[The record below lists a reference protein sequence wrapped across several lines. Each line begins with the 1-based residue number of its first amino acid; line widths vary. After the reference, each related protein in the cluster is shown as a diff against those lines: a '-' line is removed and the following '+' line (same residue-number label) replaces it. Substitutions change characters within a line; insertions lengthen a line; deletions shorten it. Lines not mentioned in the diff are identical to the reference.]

1 MPKVIRVTTTN
12 TITFPF
18 DRDNYPPELGITT
31 IEEAAEEEQACIEE
45 EQSYLYSDYPDGTV
59 VSAEVVVV
67 DVVDVKEPNPN
78 QGELNL
84 KDI

>member
-18 DRDNYPPELGITT
+18 DRDNYPPELHITT
-31 IEEAAEEEQACIEE
+31 IEEAAEEEQACIEK

-59 VSAEVVVV
+59 VSAEVVV
-67 DVVDVKEPNPN
+67 DVVDVEEPNPN